1 MKKYLILGPNYKGK
15 MIVDSKYRGIDR
27 IVLPEIPKDPWK
39 ASAINLAIEE
49 FMNNTDVSVKDG
61 EYLKE
66 YTHANRLA
74 EIYTLNNEKGDLFE
88 VIEVV
93 YPGET
98 PSDGRKFLGYDV
110 LITNEF
116 GSLIVNFFGTQKN
129 NSNLNSE
136 ISKYIGLLNE
146 NFLFSDVKL
155 AQEFCHEA
163 KKILG
168 KQMEFGIVGIYI

>member
-1 MKKYLILGPNYKGK
+1 

-27 IVLPEIPKDPWK
+27 IVLPEIPKDPRK

-66 YTHANRLA
+66 YTNANRLA

-93 YPGET
+93 YPEET
-98 PSDGRKFLGYDV
+98 PSDGRKILGYDV
-110 LITNEF
+110 LMTNEF
-116 GSLIVNFFGTQKN
+116 GSLIVNFFGAN
-129 NSNLNSE
+129 NSNLNSG
-136 ISKYIGLLNE
+136 ISKYKGLLNE
-146 NFLFSDVKL
+146 NFLFSNVKL
-155 AQEFCHEA
+155 AQEFCHET
-163 KKILG
+163 KKILD
-168 KQMEFGIVGIYI
+168 KQMEFSIVGIYI